1 MKLFDELTDDN
12 FELFAIRN
20 YYSPNCI
27 DPEEFYEDLKRFK
40 YVKRLITRYKENGNP
55 PVNLLL
61 NHLVIIFNVFGIQS
75 GLKMLEFK
83 VPDIED
89 WEIIKPFLIYLKTI
103 ENTKYVSIPMD
114 QRIVEELRKI

>member
-1 MKLFDELTDDN
+1 MKLFEELTEDN
-12 FELFAIRN
+12 FELYAIRN

-61 NHLVIIFNVFGIQS
+61 NHLVIIFNVFGYQG

-83 VPDIED
+83 VPDAVD
-89 WEIIKPFLIYLKTI
+89 WTIIKPFLIYLKAI
-103 ENTKYVSIPMD
+103 ENTKYVDIPMD
-114 QRIVEELRKI
+114 SRIVEELRKI

>member
-1 MKLFDELTDDN
+1 MKLFEELTEDN
-12 FELFAIRN
+12 FELYAIRN

-61 NHLVIIFNVFGIQS
+61 NHLVIIFNVFGMQS

-83 VPDIED
+83 VPDTQD
-89 WEIIKPFLIYLKTI
+89 WTIIKPFLIYLKAI

-114 QRIVEELRKI
+114 SRIVEELRKI